1 MQYTGDG
8 VAITLFGLEIRW
20 YAVFIVTGMMLA
32 LYLLSRQMK
41 RRHIDPDLAYDI
53 ALWVLPFGIIGARLW
68 YVLFESARFPTFWSV
83 INLRSGGL
91 AIQGGIMAGL
101 LVALVWSKKKHFSLF
116 RLTDMIAPGL
126 ALAQGI
132 GRWGNFTNNEAHGG
146 LTDLP
151 WGLWIDGQRYHP
163 TFLYESVGDILLCL
177 FLFWALRRLVK
188 RDGQATALYFIG
200 YGLLRFFVEGL
211 RTDSLYW
218 GPIRVAQALS
228 LIGIVVGIVA
238 LLFFQKQAP
247 NAHLLGKNPAD
258 PKEVARAEGDLWQER
273 KA

>member
-116 RLTDMIAPGL
+116 RLTDMIVPGL

-247 NAHLLGKNPAD
+247 NAHLLGKKPAD